1 MRSNFTYWII
11 KSAPIIGP
19 VVDWLD
25 AHESQC
31 STEVAF
37 TVRPWKAT
45 LDTLLGGGGGGQHC
59 MQMSGSAAH
68 RWTLVSLTYLMLPL
82 SVLPLKRALGFQQ
95 SDVDVIH
102 WFQPL
107 DKRRPWLSPGRNQNW
122 ARYIVFIYSF
132 DTGMHTIVQRYS
144 SLVRPRLRVHYVPV
158 STARTQRLYVVLRSP
173 AVFLQNPTV
182 ATGRH
187 GVYFQLWLQCDWR
200 LVASLSGALGDLPVA
215 WWHCGPPAE
224 LFVRAPALLLERQLA
239 AWSLAEWLTSGW
251 GALWWSCQPCCVAFS
266 WQRLSR
272 RTQKRIRMQLP
283 LSSVHNFFFP
293 TDRLCCSFHL
303 SGPSRQEKW
312 WWGHMALEFTKKALW
327 QSVRAQ
333 EKETKLFA
341 VRGENKSRAV
351 RCGSV

>member
-82 SVLPLKRALGFQQ
+82 SVLPLKRALGYQQ

-122 ARYIVFIYSF
+122 ARWIVFIYSF
-132 DTGMHTIVQRYS
+132 HTGMHTIVQRYS

-173 AVFLQNPTV
+173 AEFLQNPTV

-187 GVYFQLWLQCDWR
+187 GCLFSTVTSVRLKTCGKSER
-200 LVASLSGALGDLPVA
+200 RTGRSPSSLVALWPSCRAVCARAGSSFGTPTRRLEPCWVIDKRLGSVMMELSALLCGFLLAEALPTHSETHQNA
-215 WWHCGPPAE
+215 TSPLIRPQF
-224 LFVRAPALLLERQLA
+224 LFSHRPALLLLSFVGTVQAREMMMGTHGPRVYKKSTLAKCASAGERDQ
-239 AWSLAEWLTSGW
+239 TFR
-251 GALWWSCQPCCVAFS
+251 CQG
-266 WQRLSR
+266 R
-272 RTQKRIRMQLP
+272 K
-283 LSSVHNFFFP
+283 
-293 TDRLCCSFHL
+293 
-303 SGPSRQEKW
+303 
-312 WWGHMALEFTKKALW
+312 
-327 QSVRAQ
+327 
-333 EKETKLFA
+333 
-341 VRGENKSRAV
+341 
-351 RCGSV
+351 